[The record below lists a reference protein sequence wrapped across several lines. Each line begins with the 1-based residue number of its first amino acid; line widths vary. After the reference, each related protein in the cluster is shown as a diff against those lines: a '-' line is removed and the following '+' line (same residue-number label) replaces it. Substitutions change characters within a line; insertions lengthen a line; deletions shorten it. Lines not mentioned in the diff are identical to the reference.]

1 MSPLEVN
8 LLIRNRLA
16 YFLLQFG
23 DPLDRQNQQNK
34 PEFDLN
40 ARLTVTTKIYGWV
53 VARGKKSS
61 SHLML
66 ARFWAW
72 KWVLCHPSLFLI
84 LVYAI
89 ILTNCC
95 LIHPCNVE
103 QQIATLVHKTYCKK
117 LSVHPFHPCA
127 TPLSICL
134 PACSFVFASNR
145 SLATI

>member
-8 LLIRNRLA
+8 LLIPNRLTN
-16 YFLLQFG
+16 FLLQFG

-103 QQIATLVHKTYCKK
+103 QQIAILVHKTYCKK
-117 LSVHPFHPCA
+117 TVCPSLPSVHYPSV
-127 TPLSICL
+127 LL